1 LRKRPERA
9 GLRKRPERAGLRK
22 RPERAGL
29 RKRPERLLTR
39 GAYATPL
46 AMDEQQ
52 TCMFLALI
60 CKLVDMLRTIF
71 RPSILIALSA
81 AVVVGAVIVVFQGSP
96 AQSRPLPLPVRA
108 GEHEIVWLYPAT
120 NAASWERFV
129 AAVRRAV
136 ERLRRDRP
144 GVQADDQS
152 AFPQQTA
159 AVPEVSLS
167 GDGLGPRFIFRW
179 YKLTGAWKTCDWI
192 EALLAR
198 QPPPL
203 AIIGGNSSDSAY
215 ELATCLNRNAAKL
228 PAQHRPLLLLTN
240 ATADKVAPYTE
251 DEVNR
256 MASEETATVPMTQ
269 LYPGRTFRFCFTN
282 KQMAAA
288 VSDFIWGC
296 DDLRP
301 DKDPV
306 YMAQWNDDSYSRD
319 LIDGF
324 GTALRQVMA
333 RDLANQWTWMVNQL
347 LFNFPPGLAGGI
359 FPEQRLPTDPNEE
372 RSASTFCLGIPP
384 ALHRIDSSVGSFD
397 TPNRYEAKVAG
408 EMLDALLFQ
417 AQYRPLLI
425 VAGQTQPS
433 RRFLRGLVRGMP
445 SLSKRVQIVVATG
458 DAIAFNTV
466 YRDRDVAWNIQDL
479 PFALV
484 FFCHRNPIDA
494 AAGFRAGSGKDSAR
508 DSTAETGTE
517 DVLLFGDIVEALVQA
532 GAPVMGAP
540 CVDAAELTE
549 RLVEVQ
555 WNDDRIGPGSAGVPL
570 FDREGQR
577 RNGTGE
583 HVVCLQPLWNEDFKD
598 RLLPCATLSVWE
610 WRRRDWAKGEYGQH
624 WQRRG
629 EPLIVWYSDSR

>member
-1 LRKRPERA
+1 
-9 GLRKRPERAGLRK
+9 
-22 RPERAGL
+22 
-29 RKRPERLLTR
+29 
-39 GAYATPL
+39 
-46 AMDEQQ
+46 
-52 TCMFLALI
+52 
-60 CKLVDMLRTIF
+60 MLRAVF

-81 AVVVGAVIVVFQGSP
+81 AVVVGAVVVVFQGPP
-96 AQSRPLPLPVRA
+96 AQGRPTPLPVLA
-108 GEHEIVWLYPAT
+108 GEREIVWLYPAT
-120 NAASWERFV
+120 NAPSWERFV
-129 AAVRRAV
+129 AAVRRTA
-136 ERLRRDRP
+136 ERLRRHRP

-159 AVPEVSLS
+159 AVPEVALS
-167 GDGLGPRFIFRW
+167 WSEAGKRFVFRW

-203 AIIGGNSSDSAY
+203 AIIGGSSSDSAR

-228 PAQHRPLLLLTN
+228 PAQDRPLLLLTN
-240 ATADKVAPYTE
+240 ATADKVAPYSEGETALIATTE
-251 DEVNR
+251 E
-256 MASEETATVPMTQ
+256 ATVPMMQ
-269 LYPGRTFRFCFTN
+269 LYPGRTFRFCFAN

-288 VSDFIWGC
+288 VSDFIWGR

-306 YMAQWNDDSYSRD
+306 YMALWNDDSYSRD

-324 GTALRQVMA
+324 GTALRQVTA

-384 ALHRIDSSVGSFD
+384 APHRIDSSVGSFD
-397 TPNRYEAKVAG
+397 TPNRYEAKAAG
-408 EMLDALLFQ
+408 DMLDALLFQ
-417 AQYRPLLI
+417 AQNRPLVI

-466 YRDRDVAWNIQDL
+466 YRDRHVAWNIQDL

-494 AAGFRAGSGKDSAR
+494 DAGFRAGSGKDVQTGDGER
-508 DSTAETGTE
+508 DGTAETGTE
-517 DVLLFGDIVEALVQA
+517 DVLLFGDIVAALVQA
-532 GAPVMGAP
+532 GAPAGGTP
-540 CVDAAELTE
+540 CAHAEELAE
-549 RLVEVQ
+549 RLAEVR
-555 WNDDRIGPGSAGVPL
+555 WEDDRIELGGSGVPL

-583 HVVCLQPLWNEDFKD
+583 HVVCLQPMWNEDFKD
-598 RLLPCATLSVWE
+598 RLLPCATIEVWQ
-610 WRRRDWAKGEYGQH
+610 WRRRDWAKGEHGQH

-629 EPLIVWYSDSR
+629 DPLTLWYNDVH